1 MSRTVKTP
9 RVRCAYCGSLVKQS
23 AVKRCRDGTYRC
35 PRDAGLQS
43 VRGKVEFRTHKL
55 NAIYEAAYP
64 SRAGKIIKRKKKP

>member
-35 PRDAGLQS
+35 PSDAGLQS
-43 VRGKVEFRTHKL
+43 VRGRATFRTHKVA
-55 NAIYEAAYP
+55 AIHEARYP
-64 SRAGKIIKRKKKP
+64 RRGRKAVSP